1 MFNSE
6 LCASEIEAVYLEE
19 NVEIAV
25 KERFLYSV
33 DIEIIPTPGHTDG
46 GLSFFYRSAEGK
58 DILFTGDTL
67 FLSNGK
73 LSTFV
78 YPADGG
84 NKNDM
89 LETLEIYRNIKPNVV
104 ISSGYS
110 GDRCVVEIDQLEWDS
125 TIDQIISNV

>member
-25 KERFLYSV
+25 KERLLYSV

-46 GLSFFYRSAEGK
+46 GLSFFCRSAEGK

-89 LETLEIYRNIKPNVV
+89 LETLEIYRNLKPNVV
-104 ISSGYS
+104 ISNGYS
-110 GDRCVVEIDQLEWDS
+110 GDRCVVEIDQLDWDS